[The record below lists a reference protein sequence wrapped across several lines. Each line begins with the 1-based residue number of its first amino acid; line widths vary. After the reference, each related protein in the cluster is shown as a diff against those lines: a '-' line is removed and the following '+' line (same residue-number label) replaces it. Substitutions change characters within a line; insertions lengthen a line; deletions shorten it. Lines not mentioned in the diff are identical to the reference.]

1 MAGLEALGT
10 APHLNPKAVRMAG
23 RSSGTDVKVSAPH
36 AGARHMAGLMP
47 GDRIPDFGRLDSSG
61 KQRLFYDI
69 HHGQP
74 VVLFLCG
81 RAADA
86 ATRADLTALAAADPA
101 WEKITRVALVLGTPA
116 ELTPLE
122 KDFGGSVILLADDG
136 ALSQHLL
143 GTLPTTLTAFT
154 LDDNL
159 RILERRERSGEAAA
173 FVKDIARSYSMRPVT
188 TPKTL
193 GQQAPVLFIPRVL
206 DAGLCD
212 GLIAHFEETGGTP
225 SGTAYV
231 EGDKA
236 LWKPNPDVKVRRDVY
251 LEQGLWLERVKDALV
266 RRVLPEIQRCFN
278 FQVTQHEVFKVIRYD
293 AGAGYFHA
301 HRDNES
307 RDTQHRRF
315 AMTLNLNTG
324 AYEGGALRF
333 PEFGPDLYVPERG
346 GAVIFSCS
354 LLHEVTPV
362 TQGSRYGLL
371 GFFFSDQQQM
381 LQTEYQAAG
390 K

>member
-1 MAGLEALGT
+1 MAGLL
-10 APHLNPKAVRMAG
+10 
-23 RSSGTDVKVSAPH
+23 
-36 AGARHMAGLMP
+36 P
-47 GDRIPDFGRLDSSG
+47 GDRIPDFSRPDVSG
-61 KQRLFYDI
+61 KLRFFYDV

-81 RAADA
+81 RASDA
-86 ATRADLTALAAADPA
+86 ATRADLAALARPDQV
-101 WEKITRVALVLGTPA
+101 WGKVSRVALVLGTPA
-116 ELTPLE
+116 ELATLS
-122 KDFGGSVILLADDG
+122 KDVGDDLLILADDG
-136 ALSQHLL
+136 PLTQHLV
-143 GTLPTTLTAFT
+143 GSAPTAVIALT

-159 RILERRERSGEAAA
+159 RIMERLERSGDAGEFAHR
-173 FVKDIARSYSMRPVT
+173 VARSYADRPVPAT
-188 TPKTL
+188 QTF
-193 GQQAPVLFIPRVL
+193 QRQAPVLFIPRVL
-206 DAGLCD
+206 DTALCD
-212 GLIAHFEETGGTP
+212 GLISYFEETGGTP

-236 LWKPNPDVKVRRDVY
+236 YWKPNPDVKMRRDVY
-251 LEQGLWLERVKDALV
+251 LEGGLWLDRVKDALV

-278 FQVTQHEVFKVIRYD
+278 FQVSQHEVFKLIRYD
-293 AGAGYFHA
+293 AGAGYFNA

-324 AYEGGALRF
+324 AYDGGELRF

-346 GAVIFSCS
+346 SAVIFSCS

-362 TQGSRYGLL
+362 TRGSRYGLL
-371 GFFFSDQQQM
+371 GFFFSEKEQM
-381 LQTEYQAAG
+381 APVQYQAA

>member
-1 MAGLEALGT
+1 MT
-10 APHLNPKAVRMAG
+10 
-23 RSSGTDVKVSAPH
+23 
-36 AGARHMAGLMP
+36 GLMP
-47 GDRIPDFGRLDSSG
+47 GDRIPDFGRLDSTG
-61 KQRLFYDI
+61 QQRLFYDI

-74 VVLFLCG
+74 MVLFLCG
-81 RAADA
+81 RAGDP
-86 ATRADLTALAAADPA
+86 ATRAELAAIAAAGPL
-101 WEKITRVALVLGTPA
+101 WEKVTRVVLVLGTPA
-116 ELTPLE
+116 ELAPLE
-122 KDFGGSVILLADDG
+122 QDFGSTMILLSDDG

-143 GTLPTTLTAFT
+143 GKLPTTLTALT

-159 RILERRERSGEAAA
+159 RILERRERSGDPSG
-173 FVKDIARSYSMRPVT
+173 FVRDIAATYAARPEP

-193 GQQAPVLFIPRVL
+193 QQQAPILFIPRAL
-206 DAGLCD
+206 DEQFCRD
-212 GLIAHFEETGGTP
+212 LIAHFEETGGTP

-236 LWKPNPDVKVRRDVY
+236 MWKPNPDVKMRRDVY
-251 LEQGLWLERVKDALV
+251 IDGGPWLERVKEALV

-278 FQVTQHEVFKVIRYD
+278 FQVTQHEVFKLIRYD

-315 AMTLNLNTG
+315 AMTINLNPG
-324 AYEGGALRF
+324 EYEGGALRF

-362 TQGSRYGLL
+362 TRGSRYGLL
-371 GFFFSDQQQM
+371 GFFFGEQQQM
-381 LQTEYQAAG
+381 LQTEYKAAG

>member
-1 MAGLEALGT
+1 
-10 APHLNPKAVRMAG
+10 
-23 RSSGTDVKVSAPH
+23 
-36 AGARHMAGLMP
+36 MAGLMP
-47 GDRIPDFGRLDSSG
+47 GDRVPDFGRLDSSG

-74 VVLFLCG
+74 VVLLLCG

-86 ATRADLTALAAADPA
+86 ATRAELTAVADPA
-101 WEKITRVALVLGTPA
+101 WENVTRVALILGTPA
-116 ELTPLE
+116 ELAPLD
-122 KDFGGSVILLADDG
+122 KDFGKAIILLADDG

-143 GTLPTTLTAFT
+143 GALPTTLTALT
-154 LDDNL
+154 LDENL
-159 RILERRERSGEAAA
+159 RIVERRERNGEPAAL
-173 FVKDIARSYSMRPVT
+173 VQEIARAYATRPT
-188 TPKTL
+188 HAPKTL
-193 GQQAPVLFIPRVL
+193 GLQAPVLFIPRVL
-206 DAGLCD
+206 DAAFCD

-225 SGTAYV
+225 SGTAYI

-236 LWKPNPDVKVRRDVY
+236 LWKPDPSVKMRRDVY
-251 LEQGLWLERVKDALV
+251 LDQGVWLERVKEALV

-324 AYEGGALRF
+324 AYQGGALRF
-333 PEFGPDLYVPERG
+333 PEFGQDLYVPERG

-362 TQGSRYGLL
+362 IEGSRYGLL
-371 GFFFSDQQQM
+371 GFFFGEGQRIADIR
-381 LQTEYQAAG
+381 TEAAG
-390 K
+390 E